1 MIRPTTMIIIFFV
14 IAQLLGIY
22 VGSVIIKD
30 VNSNPYVSSM
40 VVTSD
45 ANDASNAIVFMLY
58 ILLGAVMMIVLI
70 KFKLPAIILRVM
82 EFLLIAS
89 ASSIVF
95 YAFFRI
101 FTGYDIS
108 TTAGI
113 IFGLVFSGVRIALP
127 YLKNAAAILATA
139 GVGVIFGISLGVLP
153 ALVFLILLA
162 IYDFLA
168 VFITKHM
175 VEMAKFVV
183 EKDLAFTITAKSP
196 SAVPGK
202 KEDRIDLG
210 TGDMIAP
217 IMLEVSVLSWN
228 PIAALF
234 VFVGASVSLLL
245 FLNLVWKKKMVL
257 PALPPIVAGMIV
269 ALVIGFVVKAF

>member
-1 MIRPTTMIIIFFV
+1 MIIIFFV